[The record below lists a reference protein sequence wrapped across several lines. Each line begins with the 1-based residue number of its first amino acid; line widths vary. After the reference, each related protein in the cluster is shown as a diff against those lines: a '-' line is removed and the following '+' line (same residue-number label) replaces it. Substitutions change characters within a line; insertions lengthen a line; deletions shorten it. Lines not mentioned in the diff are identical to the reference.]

1 MKKIILLAIGTS
13 FVLACSGS
21 PEKKDESVVEESVV
35 TETMPATEDLM
46 KDVQEMPSTDS
57 LGEGTA
63 ETSADESELDAGS
76 AAMIRDAMESAKRG
90 DLKSAQS
97 SLESILTQPGAAY
110 LAAYN
115 LGVIHER
122 QGQYEQSA
130 RRYFESLQKNPNFS
144 PALINLVR
152 LYLRQDRV
160 QDAERLAD
168 RFANQRPDV
177 LSHRVAGLEVGLYK
191 GAYEDVIRK
200 AKDVLRRDEK
210 NVDAMVAMAQANFNL
225 GRFELARS
233 VVVRAVELDNSRA
246 DLFNIY
252 GLVELKLDKK
262 PAAIANFR
270 KAVELRP
277 QFPEARNNLGLL
289 YHEARDYEAAR
300 LQFEEAVRVFPDY
313 KHAFLNLGS
322 AYKGLSRFRDAELA
336 FKRAIEIDPQ
346 FADAHFNLAILYLDS
361 DIPGMDP
368 IARLQKSVDTF
379 GQYKAVNKTMA
390 KDDPAN
396 KYLDEARKA
405 IEIEKQKQEM
415 MREAQKGEES

>member
-1 MKKIILLAIGTS
+1 
-13 FVLACSGS
+13 
-21 PEKKDESVVEESVV
+21 
-35 TETMPATEDLM
+35 
-46 KDVQEMPSTDS
+46 
-57 LGEGTA
+57 
-63 ETSADESELDAGS
+63 
-76 AAMIRDAMESAKRG
+76 
-90 DLKSAQS
+90 
-97 SLESILTQPGAAY
+97 
-110 LAAYN
+110 
-115 LGVIHER
+115 
-122 QGQYEQSA
+122 
-130 RRYFESLQKNPNFS
+130 
-144 PALINLVR
+144 
-152 LYLRQDRV
+152 
-160 QDAERLAD
+160 
-168 RFANQRPDV
+168 
-177 LSHRVAGLEVGLYK
+177 
-191 GAYEDVIRK
+191 
-200 AKDVLRRDEK
+200 
-210 NVDAMVAMAQANFNL
+210 
-225 GRFELARS
+225 
-233 VVVRAVELDNSRA
+233 
-246 DLFNIY
+246 
-252 GLVELKLDKK
+252 VELKLDKK

-396 KYLDEARKA
+396 KYLEEARKA